1 MLSSKL
7 ECSQNK
13 QATVKIP
20 AAGMPATTNP
30 IPKQLQPI
38 PFFASLEEQAGE
50 LLTYS
55 RNFLHLVYKNQL
67 TSEIEIWISQ
77 YEPRTEGSIPVWN

>member
-1 MLSSKL
+1 MTPS
-7 ECSQNK
+7 
-13 QATVKIP
+13 IR
-20 AAGMPATTNP
+20 P

-38 PFFASLEEQAGE
+38 PFFASLEERAGE

-55 RNFLHLVYKNQL
+55 RNFLRLVYKNQL

-77 YEPRTEGSIPVWN
+77 YEPRTESLVVGDVGILINRYPNSISTLD